1 MGMIVS
7 VNNFVLIV
15 IIKLYHKN
23 LDKITLMNDKVFTK
37 PIKKQFEF
45 DEEVAVVF
53 DDMLNRSVPFYKESQ
68 DITKFF
74 ALKQLQDGGLLY
86 DLGSSTASLL
96 INIATNTNNDK
107 IRLVGLDNSEAMLA
121 QARKKSHAL
130 GAKIE
135 LHNADILE
143 FDYEKADV
151 FVSNYT
157 LQFIRPLVREELVK
171 KIAFSLKDDG
181 IFIFSEK
188 VISHHSK
195 LNKDLI
201 ECYYDF
207 KKEQGYSA
215 YEISQKREALENIL
229 VPYSEDEN
237 IKMAKNC
244 GFSHCEVVFRWANF
258 ATFIA
263 IK

>member
-1 MGMIVS
+1 
-7 VNNFVLIV
+7 
-15 IIKLYHKN
+15 
-23 LDKITLMNDKVFTK
+23 MNDKVFTK

-45 DEEVAVVF
+45 DEEVAAVF
-53 DDMLNRSVPFYKESQ
+53 DDMLSRSVPFYKESQ
-68 DITKFF
+68 SITEFF

-96 INIATNTNNDK
+96 ISISKKLPSTCSAK
-107 IRLVGLDNSEAMLA
+107 LVGLDNSEAMLE
-121 QARKKSHAL
+121 QAHKKCQAL
-130 GAKIE
+130 NALHVE
-135 LHNADILE
+135 LQNADILE
-143 FDYEKADV
+143 YDYRKADV

-171 KIAFSLKDDG
+171 KIANALKKDG

-188 VISHHSK
+188 VISHQPK

-207 KKEQGYSA
+207 KKEQGYSEF
-215 YEISQKREALENIL
+215 EISQKREALENVL

>member
-1 MGMIVS
+1 V
-7 VNNFVLIV
+7 
-15 IIKLYHKN
+15 
-23 LDKITLMNDKVFTK
+23 NDKVFSK

-45 DEEVAVVF
+45 DEEVAAVF
-53 DDMLNRSVPFYKESQ
+53 DDMLSRSVPYYKEAQ
-68 DITKFF
+68 NITEFF
-74 ALKQLQDGGLLY
+74 ALKQLENGGLLY

-96 INIATNTNNDK
+96 LNIRAKLKTNA
-107 IRLVGLDNSEAMLA
+107 RLVGLDNSQAMLI
-121 QARKKSHAL
+121 QAKKKCEAYN
-130 GAKIE
+130 ANIE
-135 LHNADILE
+135 LVNADILE
-143 FDYEKADV
+143 FDYEEADV

-171 KIAFSLKDDG
+171 KILYSLKKDG

-201 ECYYDF
+201 ECYYNF

-215 YEISQKREALENIL
+215 FEIMQKREALENVL
-229 VPYSEDEN
+229 VPYSEEEN

-244 GFSHCEVVFRWANF
+244 GFSHCEVIFRWANF

-263 IK
+263 VK

>member
-1 MGMIVS
+1 
-7 VNNFVLIV
+7 
-15 IIKLYHKN
+15 
-23 LDKITLMNDKVFTK
+23 MNDKVFTK
-37 PIKKQFEF
+37 PIKKHFEF
-45 DEEVAVVF
+45 DEEVAAVF
-53 DDMLNRSVPFYKESQ
+53 DDMLKRSVPFYEESQ
-68 DITKFF
+68 KITKFF
-74 ALKQLQDGGLLY
+74 ALKSIKKDSIVY

-96 INIATNTNNDK
+96 IGISKELEVDA
-107 IRLVGLDNSEAMLA
+107 RLIGLDNSKAMLE
-121 QARKKSHAL
+121 QARKKAQAF

-135 LHNADILE
+135 LENADILE
-143 FDYEKADV
+143 YDYKDADV
-151 FVSNYT
+151 FISNYT

-171 KIAFSLKDDG
+171 KIYSSLKDDG

-201 ECYYDF
+201 ECYYDY
-207 KKEQGYSA
+207 KKEQGYSE
-215 YEISQKREALENIL
+215 YEIVQKREALENVL

-244 GFSHCEVVFRWANF
+244 GFKHCEVVFRWANF

>member
-1 MGMIVS
+1 
-7 VNNFVLIV
+7 
-15 IIKLYHKN
+15 
-23 LDKITLMNDKVFTK
+23 MNDKVFTK

-45 DEEVAVVF
+45 DEEVAAVF
-53 DDMLNRSVPFYKESQ
+53 DDMLQRSVPYYLESQ
-68 DITKFF
+68 KITQFF
-74 ALKQLQDGGLLY
+74 ALKHLENGGILY
-86 DLGSSTASLL
+86 DLGCSTASLL
-96 INIATNTNNDK
+96 LSIHRELQNDAEL
-107 IRLVGLDNSEAMLA
+107 IGLDNSEAMLN
-121 QARKKSHAL
+121 QARKKCEAY

-135 LHNADILE
+135 VYNADILE
-143 FDYEKADV
+143 YKYKQADV

-171 KIAFSLKDDG
+171 KISNSLKKDA

-207 KKEQGYSA
+207 KKEQGYSE
-215 YEISQKREALENIL
+215 YEIMQKREALENVL
-229 VPYSEDEN
+229 VPYSEEEN
-237 IKMAKNC
+237 IKMALNC

>member
-1 MGMIVS
+1 
-7 VNNFVLIV
+7 
-15 IIKLYHKN
+15 
-23 LDKITLMNDKVFTK
+23 MNDKVFNK

-45 DEEVAVVF
+45 DEEVAAVF
-53 DDMLNRSVPFYKESQ
+53 DDMLERSVPFYKESQ
-68 DITKFF
+68 KITEFF
-74 ALKQLQDGGLLY
+74 ALKQLQDGGILY

-96 INIATNTNNDK
+96 INISKKVSSTCSVK
-107 IRLVGLDNSEAMLA
+107 LIGLDNSEAMLE
-121 QARKKSHAL
+121 QAHKKCQAL
-130 GAKIE
+130 GALHVE

-143 FDYEKADV
+143 YDYKEADV

-171 KIAFSLKDDG
+171 KIALSLKKEG

-188 VISHHSK
+188 VISHQSK

-207 KKEQGYSA
+207 KKEQGYSEF
-215 YEISQKREALENIL
+215 EISQKREALENVL
-229 VPYSEDEN
+229 VPYSEEEN
-237 IKMAKNC
+237 ITMAKNC
-244 GFSHCEVVFRWANF
+244 GFSHCEIVFRWANF

>member
-1 MGMIVS
+1 
-7 VNNFVLIV
+7 
-15 IIKLYHKN
+15 
-23 LDKITLMNDKVFTK
+23 MNDKVFTK

-45 DEEVAVVF
+45 DEEVAAVF
-53 DDMLNRSVPFYKESQ
+53 DDMLKRSVPFYSESQ
-68 DITKFF
+68 NITEFF
-74 ALKQLQDGGLLY
+74 ALKQLENGGVLY
-86 DLGSSTASLL
+86 DLGCSTASLL
-96 INIATNTNNDK
+96 LNIQRKLKNEATL
-107 IRLVGLDNSEAMLA
+107 IGLDNSEAMLE
-121 QARKKSHAL
+121 QARKKCEAY
-130 GAKIE
+130 GANIE
-135 LHNADILE
+135 VENADILE
-143 FDYEKADV
+143 YKYEKADV

-157 LQFIRPLVREELVK
+157 LQFIRPLVREELIK
-171 KIAFSLKDDG
+171 KIATSLKKDG

-207 KKEQGYSA
+207 KKTQGYSE
-215 YEISQKREALENIL
+215 YEIMQKREALENVL

-237 IKMAKNC
+237 IKMALNN
-244 GFSHCEVVFRWANF
+244 GFSHCEVIFRWANF

>member
-1 MGMIVS
+1 M
-7 VNNFVLIV
+7 
-15 IIKLYHKN
+15 
-23 LDKITLMNDKVFTK
+23 DDKVFTK

-45 DEEVAVVF
+45 DEEVAAVF
-53 DDMLNRSVPFYKESQ
+53 DDMLERSVPFYKESQ
-68 DITKFF
+68 KITEFF
-74 ALKQLQDGGLLY
+74 ALKQLKDDSIMY
-86 DLGSSTASLL
+86 DLGSSTGSLL
-96 INIATNTNNDK
+96 INISKKLKCEAT
-107 IRLVGLDNSEAMLA
+107 LVGLDNSEAMLE
-121 QARKKSHAL
+121 QARKKSVAL

-135 LHNADILE
+135 LLNADILE
-143 FDYEKADV
+143 YDYKEADL

-171 KIAFSLKDDG
+171 KIADSLKKDG

-207 KKEQGYSA
+207 KKEQGYSE
-215 YEISQKREALENIL
+215 YEIMQKREALENVL

-237 IKMAKNC
+237 IRMAKNC
-244 GFSHCEVVFRWANF
+244 GFSHCEAVFRWANF